1 MFSTSLLF
9 LKSTENEICT
19 SFRIPKGCQPG
30 HYLLGTIN
38 FFKDEVIKKVVS

>member
-9 LKSTENEICT
+9 LERFENDICI